1 MLSTKRPGSPES
13 GPGPTSKK
21 MRTSRR
27 VAVPNHT
34 RKVRA
39 ATLHV
44 SSSGRIGRKK
54 VKVEKEV
61 LPPSNSPIDAEPNGL
76 DDLFD
81 NPDPLSLEG
90 ELDTGI
96 FDGQEMPSIS
106 NDEKN
111 SAENK
116 KKRSTTNSV
125 KFLLSFFILLFLKL
139 FTD

>member
-1 MLSTKRPGSPES
+1 M
-13 GPGPTSKK
+13 
-21 MRTSRR
+21 
-27 VAVPNHT
+27 
-34 RKVRA
+34 
-39 ATLHV
+39 
-44 SSSGRIGRKK
+44 
-54 VKVEKEV
+54 KVEKEV